1 MGLGSGIAVA
11 VLRRPVAAPIQPPAG
26 EPPYAAG
33 VDRKKKKKKKKDGRT
48 SP

>member
-11 VLRRPVAAPIQPPAG
+11 VHRLAVAAPIQTPAW
-26 EPPYAAG
+26 ELPYATG
-33 VDRKKKKKKKKDGRT
+33 VDLKKKKKDGRT